1 MAAAPSVIAYVALG
15 SNLGDRQQNLRDAL
29 TRLDATP
36 EIRVARISSFL
47 ENPAV
52 GGPPDSPAFLNAVVE
67 VQTTLEPIELLNRLL
82 TIERELGRQRREKW
96 GPRTIDLD
104 LVLYGI
110 QVISAPGLTVPH
122 PLMHERRFVLA
133 PLAELAPDL
142 EHPVL
147 KKTIRHLLGE
157 NSARR

>member
-1 MAAAPSVIAYVALG
+1 MAVESPVIAYVALG
-15 SNLGDRQQNLRDAL
+15 SNLGDREQNLRDAL
-29 TRLDATP
+29 ARLESTD
-36 EIRVARISSFL
+36 EIDVARISSFL

-52 GGPPDSPAFLNAVVE
+52 GGPPDSPAFVNAVAQVK
-67 VQTTLEPIELLNRLL
+67 TTLGPIALLNRLL

-104 LVLYGI
+104 LLLYGI
-110 QVISAPGLTVPH
+110 QIIQSPGLTVPH

-147 KKTIRHLLGE
+147 KRTIRQLLDD
-157 NSARR
+157 RT